1 MAGLLGPDTVL
12 TAAVTQDRK
21 AENNSGD
28 TAFYSITDH
37 AKGVKKADMALSPML
52 NSPTAFNQQ
61 AFPGAL
67 DPGTPVVVLK
77 QIGEVGGIILGQ
89 SNTVRNGGDNQS
101 GSGNLGSSEVISELT
116 STTRDINIAPDI
128 QEV

>member
-61 AFPGAL
+61 STHLYPPHKTYKVFHQVLQLIYFFQAFSI
-67 DPGTPVVVLK
+67 
-77 QIGEVGGIILGQ
+77 QIG
-89 SNTVRNGGDNQS
+89 
-101 GSGNLGSSEVISELT
+101 
-116 STTRDINIAPDI
+116 
-128 QEV
+128 